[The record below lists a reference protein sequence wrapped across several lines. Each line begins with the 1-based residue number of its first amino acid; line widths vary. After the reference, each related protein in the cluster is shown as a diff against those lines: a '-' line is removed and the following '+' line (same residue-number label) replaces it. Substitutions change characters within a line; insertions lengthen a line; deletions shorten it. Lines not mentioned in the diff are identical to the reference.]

1 MHMKQLKRNLQKGF
15 SLIELM
21 IVVAI
26 IGILAAIALPAY
38 QDYTVRA
45 KVVEGIALSNAL
57 KIVLA
62 DNAASGT
69 PDAIG
74 GLYAGMETAIA
85 GGVSA
90 PCAAATA
97 APGCLM
103 ATPAANNLTK
113 NVMFIGGTT
122 ANGNITVA
130 FQPALVPATANT
142 LTIVPT
148 SNGAVLVA
156 GTPPARSII
165 WTCYTAGKAGVD
177 AGINV
182 ATLQSKFAP
191 AECRS

>member
-1 MHMKQLKRNLQKGF
+1 MNQVKHNLQKGF
-15 SLIELM
+15 TLIELM

-38 QDYTVRA
+38 QDYTIRA
-45 KVVEGIALSNAL
+45 KVSEGLVLGSSL
-57 KIVLA
+57 KIVAA
-62 DNAASGT
+62 DNAANGT
-69 PDAIG
+69 ANANG
-74 GLYAGMETAIA
+74 GLFAGMETAIA
-85 GGVSA
+85 NGASA

-122 ANGNITVA
+122 ATGAITVA
-130 FQPALVPATANT
+130 YQPALVPAAANT

-156 GTPPARSII
+156 GTPPLGTLK

-177 AGINV
+177 GGANA

-191 AECRS
+191 AECR

>member
-1 MHMKQLKRNLQKGF
+1 MNQVKRNLQKGF
-15 SLIELM
+15 TLIELM

-38 QDYTVRA
+38 QDYTIRA
-45 KVVEGIALSNAL
+45 KVSEGLVLGSSL
-57 KIVLA
+57 KIVAA
-62 DNAASGT
+62 DNAANGT
-69 PDAIG
+69 ANANG
-74 GLYAGMETAIA
+74 GLFAGMETAIA
-85 GGVSA
+85 NAASA

-122 ANGNITVA
+122 ATGVITVA
-130 FQPALVPATANT
+130 YQPALVPAAANT

-156 GTPPARSII
+156 GTPPLGTLK

-177 AGINV
+177 GGANA

-191 AECRS
+191 AECR